1 MASIATNQVT
11 KNLNSVEH
19 IIVLV
24 HNGIPVITTELL
36 ASVYETDVI
45 RIQQNHTR
53 NTDRFV
59 EGKHFFKLTGSIL
72 KEFKNRLSL
81 SESVDSRL
89 TNCPLVGKNARSLIL
104 WTERGAARHAKMLD
118 TDKAWDVFEALEDH
132 YFNQKKDFPTPK
144 AEPAY
149 TIALTSSELC
159 ALSWLYKAAMHM
171 SDEME
176 IVQGALSQLNSPYG
190 RSMQL
195 MTHGYKHT
203 LSEAKRIIAREVSAI
218 DSEQLTS
225 PNWQTVL
232 ANLKH

>member
-1 MASIATNQVT
+1 MTAIMHS
-11 KNLNSVEH
+11 S
-19 IIVLV
+19 
-24 HNGIPVITTELL
+24 IPVITTELL
-36 ASVYETDVI
+36 AKLYGTDI
-45 RIQQNHTR
+45 DNIKKNYSR
-53 NTDRFV
+53 NQDRFIA
-59 EGKHFFKLTGSIL
+59 GKHFFKISG
-72 KEFKNRLSL
+72 KELADLRVTLSHSQNL
-81 SESVDSRL
+81 RVTSSKPQNLQL
-89 TNCPLVGKNARSLIL
+89 TNCQLQISNKTRSLML

-144 AEPAY
+144 AETTH

-159 ALSWLYKAAMHM
+159 TLSWLYKAAMHM

-195 MTHGYKHT
+195 MTHSYKHT

-225 PNWQTVL
+225 PNWQAVL
-232 ANLKH
+232 TNLKH

>member
-1 MASIATNQVT
+1 MSIVSTVASTIN
-11 KNLNSVEH
+11 NSVRSLPP
-19 IIVLV
+19 VM
-24 HNGIPVITTELL
+24 HNSIPVITTELL
-36 ASVYETDVI
+36 AQLYETNVNNI
-45 RIQQNHTR
+45 KVNHSR
-53 NTDRFV
+53 NTERFI
-59 EGKHFFKLTGSIL
+59 EGKHYFKLTGSIL
-72 KEFKNRLSL
+72 KEFKHKVTQSNFVKVAQNVRH
-81 SESVDSRL
+81 L
-89 TNCPLVGKNARSLIL
+89 TL

-144 AEPAY
+144 AETTH

-159 ALSWLYKAAMHM
+159 TLSWLYKAAMHM

-195 MTHGYKHT
+195 MTHSYKHT

-225 PNWQTVL
+225 PNWQAVL
-232 ANLKH
+232 TNLKH

>member
-11 KNLNSVEH
+11 KNLNSVQSMTA
-19 IIVLV
+19 IM
-24 HNGIPVITTELL
+24 HNSIPVITTELL
-36 ASVYETDVI
+36 ANVYETDEVNI
-45 RIQQNHTR
+45 KMNFSR
-53 NTDRFV
+53 NAERFTH
-59 EGKHFFKLTGSIL
+59 GKHYFKLEGADL
-72 KEFKNRLSL
+72 KQFKNRVT
-81 SESVDSRL
+81 ESYSVEDGVKV
-89 TNCPLVGKNARSLIL
+89 VGKRARSLIL

-132 YFNQKKDFPTPK
+132 YFNQKKDLPTPK
-144 AEPAY
+144 AEPTY

-203 LSEAKRIIAREVSAI
+203 LSEAKRIIVREVSAI
-218 DSEQLTS
+218 DSDQLTS
-225 PNWQTVL
+225 PNWQAVL
-232 ANLKH
+232 TNLKH